1 MNYVY
6 DAWQRNGQNLDI
18 LLLKKIILKMYLKKL
33 VIVDDKTNA
42 DPEFVDV
49 LNDSIYKCGQKPY
62 TSINVN
68 QINKRLIGTAIEDN
82 PKYIKVYNVGQ
93 AYCAEIRMER
103 GKVIFSDI
111 GLTKNKIELDSKE
124 IKKAKKN
131 GV

>member
-62 TSINVN
+62 TSINVD
-68 QINKRLIGTAIEDN
+68 QIHKRLIGTAIEDN
-82 PKYIKVYNVGQ
+82 PKYIRVYNVGQ
-93 AYCAEIRMER
+93 AYCAEIKTEK
-103 GKVIFSDI
+103 GNVIFSDI